1 MDFNRLSKFICHRRP
16 ERSFFFHNHQF
27 PVCARCT
34 GLYITMIIYLIYA
47 YFIPIHYTQLY
58 LYTAILLII
67 PCLVDGTTQ
76 ALKLRE
82 SNNKLRLITGLLAGI
97 GIMIILKMIKLTM
110 WR

>member
-1 MDFNRLSKFICHRRP
+1 
-16 ERSFFFHNHQF
+16 
-27 PVCARCT
+27 
-34 GLYITMIIYLIYA
+34 MIIYLIYA